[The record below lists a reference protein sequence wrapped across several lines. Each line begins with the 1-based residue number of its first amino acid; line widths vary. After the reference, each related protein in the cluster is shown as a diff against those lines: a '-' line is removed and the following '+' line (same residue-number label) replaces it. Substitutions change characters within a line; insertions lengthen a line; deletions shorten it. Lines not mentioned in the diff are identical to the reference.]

1 MPCLPPTVHYG
12 ASFVGGVVGYPLDQ
26 MREEVACIAMHFHW
40 SLESILEM
48 EHGDRRQWVVEVNQ
62 LSGSAE

>member
-1 MPCLPPTVHYG
+1 MI
-12 ASFVGGVVGYPLDQ
+12 GYPLDQ
-26 MREEVACIAMHFHW
+26 MQEEVACIAMHFHW

-62 LSGSAE
+62 LVGA